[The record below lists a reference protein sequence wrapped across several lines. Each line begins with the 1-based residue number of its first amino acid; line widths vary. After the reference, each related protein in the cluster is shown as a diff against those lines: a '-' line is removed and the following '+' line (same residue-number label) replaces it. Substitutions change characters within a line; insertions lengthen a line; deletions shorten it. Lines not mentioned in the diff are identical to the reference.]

1 MTRKLPLAGTMLR
14 TRADPEYPA
23 NGIDPYAHQQDLQRL
38 FRDEEGFIAVND
50 SPTGGG
56 KTMSWLAPVVDQRE
70 HTIAVYPTNALIAD
84 QYENITAEL
93 DRHFEDRA
101 DDIEVLLVTADSLR
115 DEHAERFHRD
125 ETNAER
131 LQHLLIDAMR
141 NNEQVLVLTN
151 PDILVMMRRHLY
163 SGGTDYYNPG
173 DRIRTLNDFTTA
185 IVDEF
190 HRADRKEQNTLL
202 YLLDEMYD
210 LPENVC
216 GLSRLVFLSATPEQ
230 RLERRFRE
238 SMRAPYYRLTALRDT
253 DERRPFEVSPPD
265 RWRAVMP
272 PVTLD
277 MRVAETFGTAE
288 VLLNRDWE
296 ATKEFASKP
305 GETVFILDGIHE
317 VAQVYDA
324 LWEEFPDR
332 RVVRI
337 DGFHRGDLQ
346 EKLDDPGFDILV
358 SNSAVEVGIDF
369 NVERL
374 VFSGHSQSNFVQ
386 RLGRLRSA
394 EDVRQAR
401 CYVPSQVVDSL
412 DEMWNDDGGSVDDS
426 PDVGDTQR
434 VSRDRLAA
442 WLDSAY
448 PQPRSP
454 DSFDWRFSA
463 AEAYYHTKQRAE
475 DAVSSGEAG
484 VDAQAIHDDGMERI
498 QRHFA
503 PPDRP
508 ITKAD
513 LSRYIE
519 PVEESLQK
527 SLQWYRG
534 QSIQALVYDRSPDSE
549 NELKAYNLLYLLRH
563 GEVTFYPKLTFLEQ
577 IPKEYI
583 PEVDRY
589 DPFVVGYCVYD
600 GSIEST
606 TEGYGRSVSFKASG
620 PIYAWLKSDGGRT
633 SRTRKPRH
641 TDGLSI
647 DVEAN
652 EGQNAVPSV
661 EHVRDILED
670 EEILC
675 YPLEGSSRK
684 IKNQYGLGDFF
695 FLYPFQ
701 VSDQVTDGPMSIAIG
716 TDALYLYCYVQEANQ
731 ELRDLGVDI

>member
-1 MTRKLPLAGTMLR
+1 MTRELPIAGTMLR
-14 TRADPEYPA
+14 TRVDSAYPA
-23 NGIDPYAHQQDLQRL
+23 KDIDPYAHQQDLQRL
-38 FRDEEGFIAVND
+38 FGNEDGFVAVND

-56 KTMSWLAPVVDQRE
+56 KTMSWLAPVVDRKE

-84 QYENITAEL
+84 QYKNISAEL
-93 DRHFEDRA
+93 DRHFGDRA
-101 DDIEVLLVTADSLR
+101 DDIKLLLVTADSLR
-115 DEHAERFHRD
+115 DEHAERFPRD

-131 LQHLLIDAMR
+131 LQHLLIQAMKHH
-141 NNEQVLVLTN
+141 EQVLVLTN

-163 SGGTDYYNPG
+163 RGGTDYYNPG

-210 LPENVC
+210 LPRDVC
-216 GLSRLVFLSATPEQ
+216 GLSRFVFLSATPER
-230 RLERRFRE
+230 RLERRFE
-238 SMRAPYYRLTALRDT
+238 DSMSAPYYRLTALRDT
-253 DERRPFEVSPPD
+253 DERRPFEASPPGG
-265 RWRAVMP
+265 WRAVMP

-277 MRVAETFGTAE
+277 VRAAETFSTAD
-288 VLLNRDWE
+288 VLLNRDWDD
-296 ATKEFASKP
+296 TREFASRQ

-324 LWEEFPDR
+324 LRDEFPDR

-337 DGFHRGDLQ
+337 DGLHRGDLQ
-346 EKLDDPGFDILV
+346 EKLNNPGFDILV

-374 VFSGHSQSNFVQ
+374 IFSGHSQSNFVQ

-401 CYVPSQVVDSL
+401 CYVPTRVIDAL
-412 DEMWNDDGGSVDDS
+412 DEMWSGNDASVDDS
-426 PDVGDTQR
+426 CGEKIRR

-442 WLDSAY
+442 WLDTAY

-454 DSFDWRFSA
+454 ESFDWRYSA
-463 AEAYYHTKQRAE
+463 AEAYYHTKQRAY
-475 DAVSSGEAG
+475 DAVSAGEAG
-484 VDAQAIHDDGMERI
+484 IDTESIHDDGMERI

-503 PPDRP
+503 PLDRP
-508 ITKAD
+508 ITEED

-519 PVEESLQK
+519 PVEESLQR

-534 QSIQALVYDRSPDSE
+534 QSIQSLVYDRSPGGE

-563 GEVTFYPKLTFLEQ
+563 GDVTFYPKSGFLER
-577 IPKEYI
+577 IPEEHA

-589 DPFVVGYCVYD
+589 EPFVVGYCVYD

-606 TEGYGRSVSFKASG
+606 AEGYGRSVSFKASG
-620 PIYAWLKSDGGRT
+620 PIYAWLKSDEGRT

-641 TDGLSI
+641 TSGLSI
-647 DVEAN
+647 DVATN
-652 EGQNAVPSV
+652 EGQEAVPSV
-661 EHVRDILED
+661 EHVREILEA

-675 YPLEGSSRK
+675 YPLEGSSRQ
-684 IKNQYGLGDFF
+684 IKNQYDLGDFF

-701 VSDQVTDGPMSIAIG
+701 VSDQVTNGPMSVAIG
-716 TDALYLYCYVQEANQ
+716 TDALYLHCHVQEDNRG
-731 ELRDLGVDI
+731 LSDLGVDI